1 MFSAMQ
7 REIETIVN
15 EINSSCPTQ
24 LDQTIRLEGC
34 EVIAD
39 KTIKYNYTFLF
50 IDATK
55 IDSKEF
61 KTQIWDYI
69 LYNTQIDK
77 KIKKLR
83 DQGVTFVYRC
93 ADEKGNCLGEFN
105 ITPDDYKKKIK
116 KPVILDPEL
125 LTEDNL
131 HKVLQSM
138 VDQIKQQLP
147 LFTEESGISMI
158 DCRTYDKTLEYTCK
172 LLNEDG
178 SRFDT
183 IYFKTTGVPA
193 AIQSLKDNP
202 EMRTFAQKGVYIS
215 NIYLDKNGKYLC
227 TITISP
233 EEYL

>member
-1 MFSAMQ
+1 MQ
-7 REIETIVN
+7 KEIEKTVAD
-15 EINSSCPTQ
+15 INSRCPMQ
-24 LDQTIRLEGC
+24 IDQTIRLENC
-34 EVIAD
+34 EAIPP
-39 KTIKYNYTFLF
+39 KTMKYNFTFLF

-55 IDSKEF
+55 IDNDEF
-61 KTQIWDYI
+61 RSQIWDYI
-69 LYNTQIDK
+69 LYTTQSNNEIKNLREIDTTFIYSCKDERGNT
-77 KIKKLR
+77 
-83 DQGVTFVYRC
+83 
-93 ADEKGNCLGEFN
+93 LGDLI
-105 ITPDDYKKKIK
+105 ITPEDYNQPIK
-116 KPVILDPEL
+116 KPVALDPAF
-125 LTEDNL
+125 LTDDNL
-131 HKVLQSM
+131 HNVLQSM
-138 VDQIKQQLP
+138 VDQIRRQLP

-172 LLNEDG
+172 LLNEDA

-202 EMRTFAQKGVYIS
+202 EMKTFAERGVYIS